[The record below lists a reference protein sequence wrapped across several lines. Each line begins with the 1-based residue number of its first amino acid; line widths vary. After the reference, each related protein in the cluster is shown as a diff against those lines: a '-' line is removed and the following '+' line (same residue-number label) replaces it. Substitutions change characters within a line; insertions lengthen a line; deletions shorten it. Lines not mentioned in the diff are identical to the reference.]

1 MYNVVFIGLAPD
13 LIEHMILK
21 MVHAQ
26 CVQLML
32 ARSPMV
38 TMYCHLATYFS
49 FLSAILGDKA
59 GSDVRHMACMT

>member
-38 TMYCHLATYFS
+38 TMYCHLQLTFRFLAPFLATKLARMS
-49 FLSAILGDKA
+49 GAWDA
-59 GSDVRHMACMT
+59 